1 VRSTLPNVYPCGLTK
16 LEGIFT
22 PLLVPLDERGR
33 INEPELRR
41 FVSWL
46 IDRGVHG
53 LYPNGSTG
61 EFTRFTPEERRRIV
75 EIVADETGGR
85 VPILAGAAEANVRET
100 LAACEAYAAMGTRAV
115 AIVAPFYYKLTS
127 ESVYAYFAEIARNSP
142 IDLTLYNIPMFASPI
157 DVPTIHRLAAE
168 FPRVIGIK
176 DSSGDVAF
184 MMRMMAAVR
193 PLRPDF
199 SFLTGWEAVLVPM
212 LTIGCD
218 GGTHASS
225 NVVPEVT
232 RRMFDL
238 TRAGN
243 YAEAMQWQYR
253 ILELFDAM
261 LNPFEFP
268 DGFRAAAEL
277 RGFRFGCGRQP
288 QTSAQQSDRTALTS
302 VLQCILAD
310 FELVDRP
317 ASGCAPRTQQICAD
331 KVEQVVFEV
340 MRELERRG
348 AI

>member
-1 VRSTLPNVYPCGLTK
+1 LTR
-16 LEGIFT
+16 LQGIFT
-22 PLLVPLDERGR
+22 PLLVPLDERGQ

-46 IDRGVHG
+46 IERGVHG

-75 EIVADETGGR
+75 EIVADEARGR
-85 VPILAGAAEANVRET
+85 VPVLAGAAEANVKET
-100 LAACEAYAAMGTRAV
+100 LAACEAYAGLGVRAV
-115 AIVAPFYYKLTS
+115 AIVAPFYYKLTP

-157 DVPTIHRLAAE
+157 DVPTIRRLAAE
-168 FPRVIGIK
+168 YPRVIGIK
-176 DSSGDVAF
+176 DSTGDLAF
-184 MMRMMAAVR
+184 MMRLIAAVR
-193 PLRPDF
+193 PLRGDF

-212 LTIGCD
+212 LMIGCD

-225 NVVPEVT
+225 NAVPEVT
-232 RRMFDL
+232 RRLYELSM
-238 TRAGN
+238 AGN
-243 YAEAMQWQYR
+243 YEEAMKWQYR

-261 LNPFEFP
+261 LYPFEFP

-277 RGFRFGCGRQP
+277 RGFRFGRGRQP
-288 QTSAQQSDRTALTS
+288 QTSAQQSDRAALTS
-302 VLQCILAD
+302 VLRCILAD

-317 ASGCAPRTQQICAD
+317 AGGCALRVQEIGAD

-340 MRELERRG
+340 MRELEKRG
-348 AI
+348 IF